1 MGPSE
6 RSQQA
11 AGRVGYVLPVNYE
24 EGGLFEAVL
33 IVGVYGTEEAAG
45 DRVREV
51 IHGAKQA
58 ALPRI
63 TTHRPG
69 E

>member
-11 AGRVGYVLPVNYE
+11 AGRVGCVLPVNHE

-45 DRVREV
+45 DRVRPV
-51 IHGAKQA
+51 PA
-58 ALPRI
+58 AVV
-63 TTHRPG
+63 G
-69 E
+69 S